1 MIRPRRILIINVSR
15 IGDTLLV
22 TPAIRA
28 LAAAWPEAS
37 VDLLG
42 HPNRIEVLEHLPFV
56 RRVGSISKKSASFR
70 GWLDL
75 LAKPYDL
82 AVVYG
87 FDPSLVAYA
96 LRVAHHVTA
105 FRQRSDKLNR
115 QIGTLVE
122 PPALQSDHSVRL
134 ALALPA
140 ALGVAPA
147 GLRLSYVV
155 SAAECIE
162 AERTLARDLP
172 DGASPLIGVQVAS
185 FPTKAYR
192 DWPIASFIELCE
204 RIRGQWPTAHF
215 LIFGGKEEH
224 QRTEM
229 LKTALGVAATH
240 YAGRLSLRQT
250 AALMGR
256 LDLYIGVDTGPTHL
270 MSAFDIPLVGL
281 YHGISRS
288 QLIGPLEH
296 PAAFPVDH
304 PEAGPG
310 CAAAASMADIT
321 VEQVWITVRQAL
333 ACRSFT

>member
-15 IGDTLLV
+15 IGDTLLA

-37 VDLLG
+37 VDVLG

-56 RRVGSISKKSASFR
+56 HRVGSISKKSASFR
-70 GWLDL
+70 GWLDR

-96 LRVAHHVTA
+96 LRVARHVTA
-105 FRQRSDKLNR
+105 FRQLSDKLNR
-115 QIGTLVE
+115 QLGTLVE
-122 PPALQSDHSVRL
+122 TPALQSDHSVRL

-140 ALGVAPA
+140 ALGVEPA

-155 SAAECIE
+155 ST
-162 AERTLARDLP
+162 AERLQADRTIARDLP
-172 DGASPLIGVQVAS
+172 EGAAPLIGVQVAS

-192 DWPIASFIELCE
+192 DWPIASFIELCK
-204 RIRGQWPTAHF
+204 RIRRQWPMAHF
-215 LIFGGKEEH
+215 LIFGGKDEH
-224 QRTEM
+224 QRTEA
-229 LKTALGVAATH
+229 LQAALGGAATH

-250 AALMGR
+250 AALMNR
-256 LDLYIGVDTGPTHL
+256 LDVYIGVDTGPTHL
-270 MSAFDIPLVGL
+270 MSTFDIPLVGL

-304 PEAGPG
+304 PDAGPD
-310 CAAAASMADIT
+310 CAAEASMADISVERVWTT
-321 VEQVWITVRQAL
+321 VKGAL